1 MLKKIFSDM
10 DTSRITRA
18 SNVTS
23 GSNGT
28 TGNEMSH
35 LMSNLF
41 KLDRTLNLL
50 HAELKKKNKT

>member
-1 MLKKIFSDM
+1 M
-10 DTSRITRA
+10 DTSRMTRA
-18 SNVTS
+18 PPA

-28 TGNEMSH
+28 NKNEMSH

>member
-1 MLKKIFSDM
+1 M